1 MPVCLS
7 GASKEL
13 IGQERPGAPLCY
25 VEREA
30 SLRFMKIAG
39 FLLLI
44 AGWLLVL
51 AALALLRPAGP
62 RAAFVLAGVA
72 VELLA
77 LVLAFR
83 AHLVRRRTRP

>member
-1 MPVCLS
+1 
-7 GASKEL
+7 
-13 IGQERPGAPLCY
+13 
-25 VEREA
+25 
-30 SLRFMKIAG
+30 MKIAG

-51 AALALLRPAGP
+51 AALALLRAAGP

-83 AHLVRRRTRP
+83 AHLVRRRARP